1 MPGICECCA
10 AKTKDLGHELAGA
23 QGASPQSTVA
33 STEPSRAEPSESC
46 NSRKRFADQRNRLK
60 NKINWFQH
68 KITKKLTQCEL
79 LLVGGSRP
87 VEAQPD
93 QAETHCWSIARAA
106 VEPSRSERAV
116 KILFPQRSFSCVF
129 DFSSCRTI
137 LQLSSVRVLFVVVLV
152 VVFGAIES
160 LSRRGR

>member
-23 QGASPQSTVA
+23 QGASPQSPVA
-33 STEPSRAEPSESC
+33 CSEPSRAEPSASC
-46 NSRKRFADQRNRLK
+46 NSRKRFADQQNRLK

-79 LLVGGSRP
+79 LLGGSRP

-106 VEPSRSERAV
+106 AAAASAAAAAVE
-116 KILFPQRSFSCVF
+116 
-129 DFSSCRTI
+129 
-137 LQLSSVRVLFVVVLV
+137 LSVL
-152 VVFGAIES
+152 
-160 LSRRGR
+160 

>member
-23 QGASPQSTVA
+23 QGASPQSTVF

-87 VEAQPD
+87 VEAQP
-93 QAETHCWSIARAA
+93 AR
-106 VEPSRSERAV
+106 PS
-116 KILFPQRSFSCVF
+116 
-129 DFSSCRTI
+129 
-137 LQLSSVRVLFVVVLV
+137 
-152 VVFGAIES
+152 
-160 LSRRGR
+160 